1 MSTPTRPPLGDG
13 LQLERTALSWRRT
26 VLAVAVAAL
35 ASVKVL
41 FDPLGYAAIAVG
53 GIGLTLAFLLRA
65 LSERRHRSTHRRL
78 IADGPDHTPLPGA
91 APLAL
96 CAGLVAVV
104 GVVALAYVLAGG

>member
-1 MSTPTRPPLGDG
+1 MTRLPLGDG

-41 FDPLGYAAIAVG
+41 FDPLGYAAIVVG
-53 GIGLTLAFLLRA
+53 GVGLTLVFLLRA
-65 LSERRHRSTHRRL
+65 LSERRHRLTHRRL
-78 IADGPDHTPLPGA
+78 IAGGSDHTPLPGA

-96 CAGLVAVV
+96 CAAVVAVI
-104 GVVALAYVLAGG
+104 GAMALVYVLAGAL